1 MITFNKRLF
10 FWLIKAYL
18 KKWGKVIFLS
28 FFAGLLGFF
37 LFMFFSKNVAHL
49 FPQKERIGIVGAYTI
64 DNLPTTIT
72 QYLSRGLTKVSES
85 GSIEPD
91 LALSWEIREQGKVYI
106 FHLKK
111 GIFFSGGKEVT
122 SERLGYDFKDAKTE
136 MPDKYTI
143 QFRLKEPYAPF
154 LATLSRPIFPK
165 GLNGLGEYTLGSVKI
180 NGGYVSSVVLTNV
193 KDKRNQKTYIF
204 YPNQE
209 VLKTSFLLGE
219 TTKIIGVTDTGF
231 TNTASTENRALNTDF
246 KDHHNTAIEQKINY
260 NLLVTLFYNTKHEV
274 LSDNKLRKAFTY
286 SLPDTFTQG
295 QRNYLPYSPKSL
307 YFNADIPNKS
317 QDLSHAKLLVDA
329 AFSGS
334 SESARRVITLKTLT
348 RYRPVADQL
357 AKIWEKL
364 GIKIKIEEVDIKPDV
379 FEMYLGELF
388 VPLDPDQYELWHSK
402 SEHNSTRFDS
412 KRIDKLLEDGR
423 STLAV
428 QDRKEI
434 YDEFQKYLLDD
445 ALIDTPASFLY
456 FPYSHTIT
464 RK

>member
-28 FFAGLLGFF
+28 FLAGLLGFF
-37 LFMFFSKNVAHL
+37 LFIFFSKNVAHL
-49 FPQKERIGIVGAYTI
+49 FPQRERIGIVGAYTLE
-64 DNLPTTIT
+64 NLPSTIT
-72 QYLSRGLTKVSES
+72 KYLSRGLTKVSES
-85 GSIEPD
+85 GTIEPD
-91 LALSWEIREQGKVYI
+91 LALSWEIKDKGKVYI

-111 GIFFSGGKEVT
+111 GIYFSGGKEVT
-122 SERLGYDFKDAKTE
+122 SQRLGYDFKDAKTE

-143 QFRLKEPYAPF
+143 QFQLKEPYSPF
-154 LATLSRPIFPK
+154 LVTLSRPIFPK
-165 GLNGLGEYTLGSVKI
+165 GLKGLGDYTLGSVKI
-180 NGGYVSSVVLTNV
+180 NGGYVSSLVLTNV
-193 KDKRNQKTYIF
+193 QEKRNQITYIF

-209 VLKTSFLLGE
+209 ALKTSFLLGE
-219 TTKIIGVTDTGF
+219 TTKIIGVTDTHL
-231 TNTASTENRALNTDF
+231 TSVASTKSTAPNTDL
-246 KDHHNTAIEQKINY
+246 KDHRNTTIQQEINY
-260 NLLVTLFYNTKHEV
+260 NLLVTLFYNTKNEV
-274 LSDNKLRKAFTY
+274 LSDNKLRKAISY

-295 QRNYLPYSPKSL
+295 QRNYLPYSPQSI
-307 YFNADIPNKS
+307 YFNKDIPNKS
-317 QDLSHAKLLVDA
+317 QDLTHSKLLIDA

-334 SESARRVITLKTLT
+334 TESAKHVITLKTLM
-348 RYRPVADQL
+348 RYRPVAEQL
-357 AKIWEKL
+357 VTIWKKL
-364 GIKIKIEEVDIKPDV
+364 DLNVKIEEVDSKPDV

-402 SEHNSTRFDS
+402 SEHNTTRFDS
-412 KRIDKLLEDGR
+412 KRIDLLLEDGR
-423 STLAV
+423 STIAT
-428 QDRKEI
+428 QDRKKI